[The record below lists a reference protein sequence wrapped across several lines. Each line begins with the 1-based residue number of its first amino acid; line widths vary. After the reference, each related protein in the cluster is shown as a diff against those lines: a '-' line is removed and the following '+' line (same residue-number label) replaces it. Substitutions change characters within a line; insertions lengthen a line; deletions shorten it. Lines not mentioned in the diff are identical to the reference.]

1 MWEKLPAL
9 KTELDLFE
17 ALLNEQFGSK
27 KNINSFIDRLS
38 LDIIQSGGKRLRPAM
53 TIAAAKLGEYQRDR
67 VLSTALSVEMLHTAT
82 LIHDDIIDNSLIRRN
97 IPTLFATQGVSTAV
111 FAGDYI
117 YVKSMQA
124 LAAADLP
131 MRYLKELSQ
140 AIEAVCVGEV
150 EQFRGRGRL
159 PGFKTYLARIS
170 RKTAVLFAACCAVGS
185 HIGGL
190 PEEAVKHA
198 ARFGT
203 YYGIAFQIKDDLLD
217 LTEHPSRIG
226 KPVGNDL
233 KEGVATLPVLMAA
246 SRDDGLRAEI
256 ESFLG
261 GLKKKKPAQ
270 RDIRRIINM
279 VTEAEGIQQSQAILD
294 RYIGKAQKQLD
305 KLPES
310 EGRQMLQGILEM
322 TFQ

>member
-38 LDIIQSGGKRLRPAM
+38 LDIIQSGGKRLRPAI
-53 TIAAAKLGEYQRDR
+53 TIAAAKLGNYERDR
-67 VLSTALSVEMLHTAT
+67 VFSTALSVEMLHTAT
-82 LIHDDIIDNSLIRRN
+82 LIHDDIIDNSLVRRN
-97 IPTLFATQGVSTAV
+97 MPTLFATQGVSTAV

-131 MRYLKELSQ
+131 MKYLSELSQ
-140 AIEAVCVGEV
+140 AVEAVCVGEV
-150 EQFRGRGRL
+150 EQFRGRGKL
-159 PGFKTYLARIS
+159 PGFKTYLSRIS

-190 PEEAVKHA
+190 PDEAVKHA
-198 ARFGT
+198 ARFGA

-217 LTEHPSRIG
+217 FTEHPSRIG

-246 SRDDGLRAEI
+246 SENDGLRAEI
-256 ESFLG
+256 ERFLS
-261 GLKKKKPAQ
+261 GLKRKKPAQ
-270 RDIRRIINM
+270 KDIRRVIGL
-279 VTEAEGIQQSQAILD
+279 VKKAEGVQKSEAILK
-294 RYIGKAQKQLD
+294 RYIAKAEKHLE

-310 EGRQMLQGILEM
+310 EGRQMLKGILDL

>member
-17 ALLNEQFGSK
+17 VLLNEQFGSK

-38 LDIIQSGGKRLRPAM
+38 LDIIKSGGKRLRPAM
-53 TIAAAKLGEYQRDR
+53 TIAAAKLGDYRRDK
-67 VLSTALSVEMLHTAT
+67 VFGTAMSVEMLHTAT
-82 LIHDDIIDNSLIRRN
+82 LIHDDIIDNSLVRRN
-97 IPTLFATQGVSTAV
+97 APTLFATQGVSTAV

-124 LAAADLP
+124 LAEAELP
-131 MRYLKELSQ
+131 TQYLKELSKAVE
-140 AIEAVCVGEV
+140 AICVGEV
-150 EQFRGRGRL
+150 EQFRGRGKL
-159 PGFKTYLARIS
+159 PGFKTYLSRIS

-185 HIGGL
+185 HTAGL
-190 PEEAVKHA
+190 SEEAVRHA
-198 ARFGT
+198 ARFGV

-233 KEGVATLPVLMAA
+233 KEGVVTLPVLLAA
-246 SRDDGLRAEI
+246 SQDDGLRAQVEG
-256 ESFLG
+256 FLS
-261 GLKKKKPAQ
+261 GLKQKKPAQ
-270 RDIRRIINM
+270 KDIRRIIKM
-279 VTEAEGIQQSQAILD
+279 VADAEGIQKSQAILD
-294 RYIGKAQKQLD
+294 RYIAKAEKQLER
-305 KLPES
+305 LPES
-310 EGRQMLQGILEM
+310 EGRQLLKGILEV